1 MLALSPTHLTC
12 HGMERAHRFFQFSQ
26 TKSYYHVV
34 HQHLNCEVL
43 LRIYFQQQKTVTTPL
58 CINFIIVVVVVVSVL
73 PLGRFL
79 AFMFSILSCFPLFS
93 LIPHKTLLSETHL
106 ACPIVSFP

>member
-1 MLALSPTHLTC
+1 MLALSPTHLAC

-58 CINFIIVVVVVVSVL
+58 CINFIIVVVVVSVL

-79 AFMFSILSCFPLFS
+79 ASMFSILSCFPPFS
-93 LIPHKTLLSETHL
+93 LIPHTTLLSETHL
-106 ACPIVSFP
+106 AYPLVFFP